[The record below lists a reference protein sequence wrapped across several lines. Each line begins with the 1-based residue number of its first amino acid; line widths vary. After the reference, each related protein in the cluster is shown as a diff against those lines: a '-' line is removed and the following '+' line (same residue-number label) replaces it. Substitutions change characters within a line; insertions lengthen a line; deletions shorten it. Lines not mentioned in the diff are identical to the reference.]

1 MLKSKT
7 MLLILSRLFLVM
19 VMLGSMSA
27 CKKDPVSS
35 TITSVWTPLPVIPDS
50 SNYKSYLALGDS
62 YTIGQS
68 VNADQRFPMQAA
80 ELLTQQS
87 VQMKLPEIIA
97 TTGWTTGNLISTLF
111 NNSPVKTYDFVS
123 LLIGVNNQYQRR
135 SPDEYRI
142 EFANLLN
149 KAILYAGNRKNR
161 VFVLSIPDYSV
172 TPFAQN
178 SDTARIAMEIDIFNS
193 INKEITLANGVAYLD
208 ITPISREARTD
219 VSLIAS
225 DGLHPSS
232 KQYQRWAAL
241 LAPMMKAAL

>member
-1 MLKSKT
+1 MLKSKK
-7 MLLILSRLFLVM
+7 MLSIPSRLFVVM
-19 VMLGSMSA
+19 VLFGFMSA
-27 CKKDPVSS
+27 CKKDIVSS
-35 TITSVWTPLPVIPDS
+35 TITSVWTPMPIIPDS
-50 SNYKSYLALGDS
+50 SNFKSYLGLGDS

-68 VNADQRFPMQAA
+68 VNADQRFPVQTAA
-80 ELLTQQS
+80 LLTQNS

-97 TTGWTTGNLISTLF
+97 TTGWTTGNLISALF
-111 NNSPVKTYDFVS
+111 NYSPVKTYDFVS

-142 EFANLLN
+142 EFVNLLN
-149 KAILYAGNRKNR
+149 KAIFYAGNRKNR

-178 SDTARIAMEIDIFNS
+178 SDTARISMEINIFNS
-193 INKEITLANGVAYLD
+193 INKEIALASGVTYLD

-219 VSLIAS
+219 ASLIAS

-232 KQYQRWAAL
+232 KQYERWAAL